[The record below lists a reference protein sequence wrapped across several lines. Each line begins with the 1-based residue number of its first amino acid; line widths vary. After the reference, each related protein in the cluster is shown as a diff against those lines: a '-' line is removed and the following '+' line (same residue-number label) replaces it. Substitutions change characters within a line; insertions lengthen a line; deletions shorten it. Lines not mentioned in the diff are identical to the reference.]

1 ESARVEKLK
10 HRKDKDNNE
19 GQGQKQ
25 GQGLSATKEMI
36 SSKPLPP
43 IPTPLSEK
51 RSHLFP
57 SVTSLKR
64 RSEVPTDRSSTQQ
77 RPDPT
82 DNIDSTTASSNSN
95 NGNNGGS
102 NTHTNTNTISS
113 MFSFL
118 ASTTA
123 SLRGAPPSAASAS
136 ASAQSLHPPPL
147 PSRPSSPRPPSTTS
161 TTTATTADVAAK
173 STQLNARRQQKLVAL
188 DQRSFQHLRAI
199 ARQSIASS
207 CLENEILWLRL
218 FMDTV
223 QKLAANVADVWQQIE
238 AATDSMTA
246 DTPRA
251 SIEETTHTSKPDAK
265 PSKTTPATALPMVD
279 GPAGTPKEDQ
289 VYILLGGTIF
299 LSAAPDDLPKVEKIL
314 EILVFA
320 VCSLELEAYLMRDHG
335 VIRPESTLNILST
348 HEADSRHSKAPT
360 ATQNSPLHHLKRV
373 SKGSMFAGLF
383 SRGTLPVKYKKGTTQ
398 LAQDMEQGSKLENGR
413 QHIPSNRLS
422 GIFSPPDELGLSED
436 LHSIQNYRFAKII
449 QQVEKAIISVSPD
462 IVFPPPHLL
471 LRLRDEEV
479 IGPDS
484 KRKSYTW
491 EDVEFVA
498 KKIGFGNRVNRSNTT
513 GAGHGSR
520 FATVTLS
527 DAVKNNGT
535 IAQTSRLPA
544 DSRAGLDHL
553 MTNSNSLQGIFNH
566 QSISFSYSYY
576 WSATAAAPCIAP
588 KLITVE
594 YYRKEG
600 QYEDMSLGEMIEYVC
615 RRANS
620 SCPDRTCGHKR
631 MEHISTYTHG
641 EGRINITVEQ
651 PRPDS
656 VTDLE
661 SEEFAP
667 YLSNNKTIAM
677 WTRCKMCRERTA
689 PKMLS
694 RASRLYSFSKYLELL
709 LYSQHFEP
717 GPRPMCTHTVTKD
730 AMARCFI
737 YRGLVVTFEY
747 ESVDLFEMRI
757 SRLQVNEDYPT
768 MPRFQLCDLEK
779 DTHDYSTTH
788 SASIGPSSH
797 VSMSSLAASSD
808 YLKESDQSAL
818 LDTTRVEIMH
828 FYESC
833 KKIIVAMEEHLG
845 ETKST
850 SKAQYS
856 ALKSAMTS
864 TTVDP
869 AKRAALNQLDEL
881 GAGWK
886 NEEFELYDQLRHIP
900 ISRLND
906 VRNRF
911 KDCIKR
917 TLRSMESWQKEH
929 HLAAFDA
936 SGKDAIAWRLPEYA
950 QSDVLHTFP
959 GSSVIV
965 REDEPSSIIASALSC
980 VDYLSLLSAMCSRDS
995 DQEGLQERAPRPPK
1009 KDKVFMARPTLRN
1022 SRSAGSATLATRK
1035 SGSSGSEGST
1045 AAPSTVHGSPG
1056 KGDRADT
1063 IDEDDDDVDEEE
1075 EDEEEEE
1082 DSFLVVDGYQTSVKF
1097 VQVSKVDF
1105 SSLMPNGTI
1114 SPRSTIGLNFGS
1126 TRHGKNSMLGFEKK
1140 SDVARPVSMLALP
1153 NPAQSLVASPVS
1165 TPSSEM
1171 NQATSFFVSPP
1182 TSRSTTPTP
1191 GAKPKNTFGYHT
1203 LASGLSGTMK
1213 GLSLNALS
1221 EKIGSGFSSYGT
1233 ASAHLDK
1240 PDKDYLNP
1248 DGTERSVREAMAA
1261 ERETESAIPSPHLKA
1276 RFSHG
1281 KTSFS
1286 CTVYYA
1292 AEFDTLRRR
1301 CGIHQTYV
1309 QSLSRCNSWNANG
1322 GKSKSSF
1329 YKSKDDRF
1337 VVKQMVSSWN
1347 IAEKDE
1353 LLKFAP
1359 KYFEYM
1365 EKSHDAPTVLAKIF
1379 GFYTFKI
1386 KNGDSGQVL
1395 KIDVLVMEHLFFNQK
1410 ITRTFDLKGIQDRHA
1425 GSKAA
1430 PAGATSTTLWD
1441 GDFLEG
1447 RFNDRLLIYSHSKK
1461 IIRESLVNDTEFLAA
1476 SNIMDYSLL
1485 VGVDDERKELVVGI
1499 VDFIGAYTWSKRI
1512 ESRGKTTLRG
1522 AKDNVTVLPPQQ
1534 YKARFREAMERYFL
1548 AVPDKWSKTAAEQEQ
1563 EARREVVNT
1572 NVPSTITEGSKD
1584 SNGTAEPEQ
1593 TLKRKTSGYLEKM
1606 SKAILPSRTTDTTT
1620 AKASAMAS
1628 KDTGHAA
1635 SSDDL
1640 MDPDSRVQ
1648 TLPRVFHPLD

>member
-1 ESARVEKLK
+1 
-10 HRKDKDNNE
+10 
-19 GQGQKQ
+19 
-25 GQGLSATKEMI
+25 MI

-64 RSEVPTDRSSTQQ
+64 RSEHVLLPGIDNSVTTRSTALRRLCLCLCTKST
-77 RPDPT
+77 P
-82 DNIDSTTASSNSN
+82 
-95 NGNNGGS
+95 
-102 NTHTNTNTISS
+102 
-113 MFSFL
+113 
-118 ASTTA
+118 
-123 SLRGAPPSAASAS
+123 ASATVQ
-136 ASAQSLHPPPL
+136 ALVPE
-147 PSRPSSPRPPSTTS
+147 
-161 TTTATTADVAAK
+161 TAINNKHDY
-173 STQLNARRQQKLVAL
+173 SNHG
-188 DQRSFQHLRAI
+188 RS
-199 ARQSIASS
+199 SS

-279 GPAGTPKEDQ
+279 GPAGSRPSFRYRICLVKHTSSSRECSFTAGQFKGDSILLEERSTQEKRRPPKEDQ

-436 LHSIQNYRFAKII
+436 LHSIQNCRFAKII

-667 YLSNNKTIAM
+667 YLSNNKSIAM

-1606 SKAILPSRTTDTTT
+1606 SKAILPSRTTDTTI

>member
-1 ESARVEKLK
+1 
-10 HRKDKDNNE
+10 
-19 GQGQKQ
+19 
-25 GQGLSATKEMI
+25 
-36 SSKPLPP
+36 
-43 IPTPLSEK
+43 
-51 RSHLFP
+51 
-57 SVTSLKR
+57 
-64 RSEVPTDRSSTQQ
+64 
-77 RPDPT
+77 
-82 DNIDSTTASSNSN
+82 
-95 NGNNGGS
+95 
-102 NTHTNTNTISS
+102 

-136 ASAQSLHPPPL
+136 TSAHTLHPPSL
-147 PSRPSSPRPPSTTS
+147 PSRPSSPRPPSTSSTAAAAA
-161 TTTATTADVAAK
+161 TTTEVATK
-173 STQLNARRQQKLVAL
+173 SAHLDARSRQKLVAL

-199 ARQSIASS
+199 ARQSISSS
-207 CLENEILWLRL
+207 CLENEILWQRL
-218 FMDTV
+218 FMDTI
-223 QKLAANVADVWQQIE
+223 QKLAANVAEVWQQIE
-238 AATDSMTA
+238 AAADSTTA

-251 SIEETTHTSKPDAK
+251 SIEEATQISKPDAK
-265 PSKTTPATALPMVD
+265 PSKSSAATATTTASPVVD
-279 GPAGTPKEDQ
+279 GTAGNRPSFRYRICLVKHTSSSRECSFTAGQFKGDSILLEERSTQEKRRPPKEDQ
-289 VYILLGGTIF
+289 ASILLGGTIF
-299 LSAAPDDLPKVEKIL
+299 LSAAPNDMPKVEKIL

-348 HEADSRHSKAPT
+348 HETDSRHSKSTT
-360 ATQNSPLHHLKRV
+360 ASHHNPLHHLKRV

-383 SRGTLPVKYKKGTTQ
+383 SRNQPVKYKKGTIQ
-398 LAQDMEQGSKLENGR
+398 LAQDMEQGGKLENGR
-413 QHIPSNRLS
+413 QHTPSNRLS
-422 GIFSPPDELGLSED
+422 GIFNPPDELGLGED
-436 LHSIQNYRFAKII
+436 PHSIQNYRFAKII
-449 QQVEKAIISVSPD
+449 QQVEKAIISISPD
-462 IVFPPPHLL
+462 VVFPPPHLL

-498 KKIGFGNRVNRSNTT
+498 KKIGFGNRMSRINIT
-513 GAGHGSR
+513 GAR
-520 FATVTLS
+520 FATVTSSDTLS
-527 DAVKNNGT
+527 NNNS
-535 IAQTSRLPA
+535 IVAHSSRLPA

-667 YLSNNKTIAM
+667 YVSNNKTIAV
-677 WTRCKMCRERTA
+677 WTRCKMCRERTS
-689 PKMLS
+689 PKVLS

-717 GPRPMCTHTVTKD
+717 GPRPICSHTVTKD

-737 YRGLVVTFEY
+737 YRGLVVTFEC
-747 ESVDLFEMRI
+747 ETVDLFEMRI

-768 MPRFQLCDLEK
+768 MPRFQPCDLEE

-797 VSMSSLAASSD
+797 VSMASLAANSD

-818 LDTTRVEIMH
+818 LDTTRLEILH

-856 ALKSAMTS
+856 AFKAAKTF

-929 HLAAFDA
+929 HLAALEA
-936 SGKDAIAWRLPEYA
+936 SGKDAIEWCLPEYA

-959 GSSVIV
+959 GTSVIV

-980 VDYLSLLSAMCSRDS
+980 VNYLSLLSAICSRDG

-1009 KDKVFMARPTLRN
+1009 KDKIFTARPTLRN
-1022 SRSAGSATLATRK
+1022 SKSAGSATLATHK

-1045 AAPSTVHGSPG
+1045 AVPSMINGSPG
-1056 KGDRADT
+1056 KGDTAES
-1063 IDEDDDDVDEEE
+1063 INQDDDDGDEE

-1126 TRHGKNSMLGFEKK
+1126 TRQAKNSMLGFEKK
-1140 SDVARPVSMLALP
+1140 SDVARPMSMLALP
-1153 NPAQSLVASPVS
+1153 NPAPSIVASPVS
-1165 TPSSEM
+1165 TPYSEKD
-1171 NQATSFFVSPP
+1171 QATSFFASPP

-1203 LASGLSGTMK
+1203 LTSGLSGTMK

-1233 ASAHLDK
+1233 ASAHLEK
-1240 PDKDYLNP
+1240 SEKDYLNP

-1261 ERETESAIPSPHLKA
+1261 EGETESTIPSPHLKA

-1301 CGIHQTYV
+1301 CGIHQAYV
-1309 QSLSRCNSWNANG
+1309 PSLSRCTSWNANG

-1563 EARREVVNT
+1563 EAKREAANT
-1572 NVPSTITEGSKD
+1572 NVPSTIIEGSKE
-1584 SNGTAEPEQ
+1584 GTGTSEPEQ

-1606 SKAILPSRTTDTTT
+1606 SKAILPSRTTDTAAAAAAA
-1620 AKASAMAS
+1620 AKAPAMAF
-1628 KDTGHAA
+1628 KDASHAA

-1640 MDPDSRVQ
+1640 MDPDARVQ
-1648 TLPRVFHPLD
+1648 KLPRVFHPLD

>member
-1 ESARVEKLK
+1 
-10 HRKDKDNNE
+10 
-19 GQGQKQ
+19 
-25 GQGLSATKEMI
+25 
-36 SSKPLPP
+36 
-43 IPTPLSEK
+43 
-51 RSHLFP
+51 
-57 SVTSLKR
+57 
-64 RSEVPTDRSSTQQ
+64 
-77 RPDPT
+77 
-82 DNIDSTTASSNSN
+82 
-95 NGNNGGS
+95 
-102 NTHTNTNTISS
+102 
-113 MFSFL
+113 
-118 ASTTA
+118 
-123 SLRGAPPSAASAS
+123 
-136 ASAQSLHPPPL
+136 
-147 PSRPSSPRPPSTTS
+147 
-161 TTTATTADVAAK
+161 
-173 STQLNARRQQKLVAL
+173 
-188 DQRSFQHLRAI
+188 
-199 ARQSIASS
+199 
-207 CLENEILWLRL
+207 
-218 FMDTV
+218 MDTV

-238 AATDSMTA
+238 AAADSITV
-246 DTPRA
+246 DTPHV
-251 SIEETTHTSKPDAK
+251 SIEEATHISKPDAK
-265 PSKTTPATALPMVD
+265 PSKTTAATTSSTVD
-279 GPAGTPKEDQ
+279 TTTGSRPRFRYRICLVKHTSSSRECSFTAGQFKGDSILLEERSTQEKRRPPKEDQ
-289 VYILLGGTIF
+289 AYILLGGTIF

-335 VIRPESTLNILST
+335 VIRSESTLNILST

-360 ATQNSPLHHLKRV
+360 ASHNNPLHHLKRV

-398 LAQDMEQGSKLENGR
+398 LAQDIEQGSKLENGR

-422 GIFSPPDELGLSED
+422 GIFFSPPDELGLGED
-436 LHSIQNYRFAKII
+436 LHSTQNYRFAKII

-520 FATVTLS
+520 FATVTSS
-527 DAVKNNGT
+527 DAANSSNAV
-535 IAQTSRLPA
+535 AQTSSRLPA

-600 QYEDMSLGEMIEYVC
+600 QYEDMSLGEMIEYMC

-661 SEEFAP
+661 SDEFAP

-689 PKMLS
+689 PKELS

-709 LYSQHFEP
+709 LYNQHFEP

-768 MPRFQLCDLEK
+768 MPRFQLCDLEE

-797 VSMSSLAASSD
+797 VSMASLAASSD
-808 YLKESDQSAL
+808 YLKETDQSAL
-818 LDTTRVEIMH
+818 LDTTRLEIMH

-833 KKIIVAMEEHLG
+833 KRIIVAMEEHLG

-850 SKAQYS
+850 SKVQYS
-856 ALKSAMTS
+856 ALKSTKTS
-864 TTVDP
+864 PAVDP
-869 AKRAALNQLDEL
+869 AKRAALNRLDEL

-929 HLAAFDA
+929 HPAALDPSA
-936 SGKDAIAWRLPEYA
+936 KDTIEWCLPEYA
-950 QSDVLHTFP
+950 Q
-959 GSSVIV
+959 
-965 REDEPSSIIASALSC
+965 
-980 VDYLSLLSAMCSRDS
+980 
-995 DQEGLQERAPRPPK
+995 
-1009 KDKVFMARPTLRN
+1009 
-1022 SRSAGSATLATRK
+1022 SAGSATLATRK

-1045 AAPSTVHGSPG
+1045 AVPSTVNGSPG
-1056 KGDRADT
+1056 KGDRTDT
-1063 IDEDDDDVDEEE
+1063 TDQDDNDEEE
-1075 EDEEEEE
+1075 EEGEEEEE

-1126 TRHGKNSMLGFEKK
+1126 TRHGKSSMLGFERK
-1140 SDVARPVSMLALP
+1140 SEVARPVSMLALP
-1153 NPAQSLVASPVS
+1153 NPAPSIVASPVS
-1165 TPSSEM
+1165 TPSSEV

-1191 GAKPKNTFGYHT
+1191 GAKSKNTFGYHT
-1203 LASGLSGTMK
+1203 LTSGLSGTMK

-1233 ASAHLDK
+1233 ASGHLDK

-1248 DGTERSVREAMAA
+1248 DGTERSVREALAA

-1386 KNGDSGQVL
+1386 KNGESGQVL

-1563 EARREVVNT
+1563 EAKREAAST

-1584 SNGTAEPEQ
+1584 GTGTAEPEQ

-1606 SKAILPSRTTDTTT
+1606 SKAILPSRTADTAT

-1628 KDTGHAA
+1628 KDASHAA

-1640 MDPDSRVQ
+1640 MNPDSRVQ
-1648 TLPRVFHPLD
+1648 RLPRVFHPLD

>member
-1 ESARVEKLK
+1 
-10 HRKDKDNNE
+10 
-19 GQGQKQ
+19 
-25 GQGLSATKEMI
+25 
-36 SSKPLPP
+36 
-43 IPTPLSEK
+43 
-51 RSHLFP
+51 
-57 SVTSLKR
+57 
-64 RSEVPTDRSSTQQ
+64 
-77 RPDPT
+77 
-82 DNIDSTTASSNSN
+82 
-95 NGNNGGS
+95 
-102 NTHTNTNTISS
+102 
-113 MFSFL
+113 
-118 ASTTA
+118 
-123 SLRGAPPSAASAS
+123 
-136 ASAQSLHPPPL
+136 
-147 PSRPSSPRPPSTTS
+147 
-161 TTTATTADVAAK
+161 
-173 STQLNARRQQKLVAL
+173 
-188 DQRSFQHLRAI
+188 
-199 ARQSIASS
+199 
-207 CLENEILWLRL
+207 
-218 FMDTV
+218 MDTV

-238 AATDSMTA
+238 AATNSTTA
-246 DTPRA
+246 GTPRA
-251 SIEETTHTSKPDAK
+251 SIEEATNTTKPDAK
-265 PSKTTPATALPMVD
+265 PSKATATAAATASPTVD
-279 GPAGTPKEDQ
+279 GTAGSRPSFRYSICLVKHTSSSRECSFTAGQFKGDSILLEERSTQEKRRPPKEDQ
-289 VYILLGGTIF
+289 APTLLGGTIF
-299 LSAAPDDLPKVEKIL
+299 LSASPEDLPKVEKIL

-335 VIRPESTLNILST
+335 VVRPESTLNILSS
-348 HEADSRHSKAPT
+348 HEPDSRHSKAPT
-360 ATQNSPLHHLKRV
+360 TTQNSPLHHLKRV

-398 LAQDMEQGSKLENGR
+398 LAQDMEQGIKPENR
-413 QHIPSNRLS
+413 RHHAPSNRLS
-422 GIFSPPDELGLSED
+422 GIFSPPDELGAGED

-449 QQVEKAIISVSPD
+449 LQVEKAIISVSPD

-513 GAGHGSR
+513 GAGPGSR
-520 FATVTLS
+520 FATVTSS
-527 DAVKNNGT
+527 DTIHNNNSSSV
-535 IAQTSRLPA
+535 AQTSRLPA

-656 VTDLE
+656 ATDLE

-667 YLSNNKTIAM
+667 YISNNKTIAM

-689 PKMLS
+689 PKVLS

-717 GPRPMCTHTVTKD
+717 GPRPMCIHTATKD

-747 ESVDLFEMRI
+747 ESVDLFEMRV

-768 MPRFQLCDLEK
+768 MPRFQLCDLEE

-797 VSMSSLAASSD
+797 VSMASLAANSD

-818 LDTTRVEIMH
+818 LDITRLEIMH

-850 SKAQYS
+850 SKAQYN
-856 ALKSAMTS
+856 ALKPSKTS
-864 TTVDP
+864 TTVAP
-869 AKRAALNQLDEL
+869 AKQAALNQLDEL

-906 VRNRF
+906 LRNRF

-929 HLAAFDA
+929 HPAALDA
-936 SGKDAIAWRLPEYA
+936 SNKDAIEWCLPEYA
-950 QSDVLHTFP
+950 KSDVLHTFP

-980 VDYLSLLSAMCSRDS
+980 VDYLSLLSAMCSRNS
-995 DQEGLQERAPRPPK
+995 DQDGLPERAPRPPK
-1009 KDKVFMARPTLRN
+1009 KDKVFTARPTLRN

-1035 SGSSGSEGST
+1035 SGSSDSEGST
-1045 AAPSTVHGSPG
+1045 AVPSTVNGSPG
-1056 KGDRADT
+1056 KGGRTGA
-1063 IDEDDDDVDEEE
+1063 IDQDDDDEDQDEEE
-1075 EDEEEEE
+1075 DEEEE

-1105 SSLMPNGTI
+1105 SSLIPNGTI

-1126 TRHGKNSMLGFEKK
+1126 TRHGKNSMLGVEKRA
-1140 SDVARPVSMLALP
+1140 DVARPMSMLALP
-1153 NPAQSLVASPVS
+1153 NPTPSIVASPVS

-1203 LASGLSGTMK
+1203 LTSGLSGTMK

-1248 DGTERSVREAMAA
+1248 DGTERSVREAIAA
-1261 ERETESAIPSPHLKA
+1261 EREIESAIPSPHLKA

-1410 ITRTFDLKGIQDRHA
+1410 IMRTFDLKGIQDRHA

-1476 SNIMDYSLL
+1476 ANIMDYSLL

-1534 YKARFREAMERYFL
+1534 YKTRFREAMERYFL

-1563 EARREVVNT
+1563 EAKREAAYT

-1584 SNGTAEPEQ
+1584 STGTVEPEQ

-1606 SKAILPSRTTDTTT
+1606 SKAILPSRTTDAATVKTS
-1620 AKASAMAS
+1620 AIVSKDAGLAASA
-1628 KDTGHAA
+1628 DEF
-1635 SSDDL
+1635 

-1648 TLPRVFHPLD
+1648 KLPRVFHPLD